1 MTRNHQAWLS
11 LFIACPSF
19 PMNSRSIAI
28 LIISGAV
35 LLPVRGRAAGPVRLT
50 EEDTVIPTYL
60 SGAPDPNPMFNFG
73 RQSQG
78 AAGRIYPYPL
88 YDNLTNQKGEKTYH
102 LVYLENEF
110 VKIGIAPGIGG
121 RLFSAVDKTNN
132 YDFVYH
138 QHVIK
143 PALIGLIGAW
153 ISGGIEWNIPHH
165 HRASTFLPV
174 QFRTEENADGSKT
187 VWVGELE
194 VRHRMRWAVGYTLRP
209 GSNVLECSVRILNR
223 TPLVNTMLCFAN
235 VAVNANASYQIIFPP
250 STQFVTFH
258 GKREFTTWP
267 IATTRYNN
275 ADFTAGIDVSWYKNH
290 QAANSMFAW
299 NYSDDF
305 FAGYDHGQEAGTMSI
320 ADHHLVPGK
329 KFWTWGNGPRG
340 RIWDDILTDTD
351 GPYVELMVGAYSD
364 NQPDYTWLQPYET
377 RSFEMYWYPFRDIG
391 GVKQANLDAAVNL
404 EITDGTA
411 HIGFYTTSVHPG
423 ATARLTDG
431 SQTLLEETIAIDP
444 ARPYKKQ
451 IALPAGTDPHTVRA
465 ALLADGRELVA
476 YSPVKLAAME
486 MPEAV
491 KPPPAPPDLKTGEEV
506 DLAGQRLDQFHDPDR
521 EPAPYWEEALR
532 RDPGDTEAH
541 AGLGRLDLRRARYPE
556 AEQHF
561 RAALARLTARYTTP
575 KNAEPFYYLG
585 VALRSQ
591 GRNDEAYDAFFRATW
606 SQEWKGPAYYAL
618 AEIATTRG
626 DFYAA
631 MDLVNQSLDANALN
645 VCAYALKS
653 AIWRNYGL
661 ADRARGVIQFAQQK
675 TDPLDLHLLAE
686 LWLAG
691 LSDGKEIAAET
702 QRLFTTLSTH
712 VATAQELAAEYAN
725 AGLWRDGMEVLA
737 QAIRSPG
744 AAQDSPIIHYYLAD
758 FAEKLG
764 QAGAAEYRR
773 LAAQKSPDYVFPFQA
788 ELIPVLRRAIAAN
801 PQDARA
807 PYFLGNLLFDWQPA
821 EAVQLWEKSVALDPN
836 FPVAWRNLAQ
846 AWAHQDGDESHAR
859 AIAALEKAAAI
870 GEADPTHLAELD
882 ELYESAGTPVEKRL
896 AMMERHQ
903 AAAVRKDEALVS
915 LINLKIFAGKADE
928 AIALLQGRTFSVWEG
943 GTRYNTGE
951 AWTNAHLVRGL
962 QRFATKQFADALADL
977 DAALTYPAN
986 LRATDAFANPARQ
999 AEVACWRGCAQEAL
1013 GHREQARQLWTEIA
1027 AAPPP
1032 GTGLRGGL
1040 NPLLTRGVQHY
1051 YQALARQKLGSADGV
1066 EAVFREL
1073 VASGAAGETPDPP
1086 IPTDLRLAPRLRT
1099 ATAHYLAG
1107 LGYAGLG
1114 EKENARTEFA
1124 AALAAAPD
1132 HLGAKLALDRL

>member
-1 MTRNHQAWLS
+1 MTL
-11 LFIACPSF
+11 
-19 PMNSRSIAI
+19 RSIAI
-28 LIISGAV
+28 LITSGAT
-35 LLPVRGRAAGPVRLT
+35 LLAARSFAAEPVRLT

-88 YDNLTNQKGEKTYH
+88 YDNLTNRKGQQTYH
-102 LVYLENEF
+102 LVYLENEY

-121 RLFSAVDKTNN
+121 RLFSALDKTNH
-132 YDFVYH
+132 YDYVYQ

-174 QFRTEENADGSKT
+174 QYRTEENADGSKT

-209 GSNVLECSVRILNR
+209 ASNVLECSVRILNR

-235 VAVNANASYQIIFPP
+235 VAVNTNANYQIIFPP

-275 ADFTAGIDVSWYKNH
+275 ADFTGGVDVSWYKNH

-305 FAGYDHGQEAGTMSI
+305 FAGYDHGKEAGTMSI
-320 ADHHLVPGK
+320 ADHHVVPGK

-364 NQPDYTWLQPYET
+364 NQPDYSWLQPYEA

-404 EITDGTA
+404 EIVDGTA
-411 HIGFYTTSVHPG
+411 HFGFYTTTVHPR
-423 ATARLTDG
+423 ATVRLTAG

-451 IALPAGTDPHTVRA
+451 IVLPAGTDPHAVRA
-465 ALLADGRELVA
+465 ALLVAGRELVA
-476 YSPVKLAAME
+476 YSPVKLAPMA

-491 KPPPAPPDLKTGEEV
+491 KPPLQPQDLKTDEEI
-506 DLAGQRLDQFHDPDR
+506 DLAGQRIDQFHDADR

-541 AGLGRLDLRRARYPE
+541 AGLGRLDLRRARFPE

-575 KNAEPFYYLG
+575 RNAAPFYFLG
-585 VALRSQ
+585 AALKAQ
-591 GRNDEAYDAFFRATW
+591 GRADEARDAFFKATW
-606 SQEWKGPAYYAL
+606 SQEWKAPAYYAL
-618 AEIATTRG
+618 AEIASARG
-626 DFYAA
+626 EYAVA
-631 MDLVNQSLDANALN
+631 LDLVNRSLDANALN
-645 VCAYALKS
+645 VRA
-653 AIWRNYGL
+653 YGL
-661 ADRARGVIQFAQQK
+661 KAAVLRHLDRAAEARDMLALAARK
-675 TDPLDLHLLAE
+675 TDPLDVRLMAEQWLLTR
-686 LWLAG
+686 
-691 LSDGKEIAAET
+691 AAAAA
-702 QRLFTTLSTH
+702 RPLFATLNTH
-712 VATAQELAAEYAN
+712 GATAQETAAEYIN
-725 AGLWRDGMEVLA
+725 AGLWQDGMEVLA
-737 QAIRSPG
+737 QATDAMPDKTRISPLVY
-744 AAQDSPIIHYYLAD
+744 YYLGD

-764 QAGAAEYRR
+764 DAAKAAGYRR
-773 LAAQKSPDYVFPFQA
+773 LAAQASSDYVFPFQS

-807 PYFLGNLLFDWQPA
+807 PYYLGNLLFDWQPA
-821 EAVQLWEKSVALDPN
+821 EAVQLWEKSVALDPG
-836 FPVAWRNLAQ
+836 FSIAWRNLAQ
-846 AWAHQDGDESHAR
+846 AWAHQGGDGAQAK
-859 AIAALEKAAAI
+859 AIAALEKAVAI

-882 ELYESAGTPVEKRL
+882 RLYESAGMPVEKRL
-896 AMMERHQ
+896 AMLEQHQ
-903 AAAVRKDEALVS
+903 AAVLRKDEALVS

-951 AWTNAHLVRGL
+951 TWTSAHLVRGL
-962 QRFATKQFADALADL
+962 QRSAAKQYGEALADF
-977 DAALTYPAN
+977 DVALTYPAN
-986 LRATDAFANPARQ
+986 LRATDAFGNPARE
-999 AEVACWRGCAQEAL
+999 AELAYRRGCVHEAL
-1013 GHREQARQLWTEIA
+1013 GHREQARQLWTEVA

-1032 GTGLRGGL
+1032 ATGFRGGL
-1040 NPLLTRGVQHY
+1040 NPLLMRGVQRY

-1073 VASGAAGETPDPP
+1073 VTSGTAVLTAAETPNPA
-1086 IPTDLRLAPRLRT
+1086 IPAALQPSPRMRT
-1099 ATAHYLAG
+1099 ATAHFVAG

-1114 EKENARTEFA
+1114 EKEKTRAEFA

-1132 HLGAKLALDRL
+1132 YLDAKLALDRP